1 MFSCALLIITKILL
15 HILLTIC
22 YRSLFYALNSLIAPC
37 LCANLKGGHVYRSCI
52 TFFGIFP
59 LFASMYIICDTV
71 LFGDAI
77 CSIFIQWRNLI
88 KEITI
93 VLQQQRS
100 PTN

>member
-1 MFSCALLIITKILL
+1 MLL
-15 HILLTIC
+15 HILCSDHMLSKFVIC
-22 YRSLFYALNSLIAPC
+22 SRLFDCTC

-77 CSIFIQWRNLI
+77 CSIFIQLRNLI